1 MSPLPALP
9 HVTLGSAEGPK
20 FLITAGVHGDE
31 YEPMVAVRKLI
42 QEFQKQTPKGQI
54 TLIPVVNEAA
64 FRRHART
71 AEDGQDLARV
81 CPGSA
86 SGTPTEQV
94 AAALSKFIQAAD
106 FYIDLHT
113 GGQLYDLQ
121 PLVGYNL
128 HPDTKILD
136 QQRAMARAFNL
147 PIVWGT
153 QARLE
158 GRSLS
163 VARDAN
169 VPALYAEFGG
179 GGGNPA
185 AVDAYVAGCLQV
197 AGEIGIIDYSP
208 PHSLVT
214 YTVEDDRDDAGHLQ
228 IQYPAPADGF
238 FQPAVKL
245 GQIVERGQLFGKI
258 LDPLGE
264 PVGELTCH
272 ESGLVLFL
280 RAVPS
285 VLAGEG
291 LGGLLPISAAGE
303 VIFAREDGQAH
314 FSPEPV
320 K

>member
-1 MSPLPALP
+1 MASLPTLP
-9 HVTLGSAEGPK
+9 HVKVGNADGPK

-42 QEFQKQTPKGQI
+42 HEFQGRELKGQM
-54 TLIPVVNEAA
+54 TLIPVVNQAA

-81 CPGSA
+81 CPGNID
-86 SGTPTEQV
+86 GTPTEQV
-94 AAALSKFIQAAD
+94 AAALSTFIQSTD

-128 HPDTKILD
+128 HPDKKILD

-147 PIVWGT
+147 PIIWGT

-163 VARDAN
+163 VARDAG

-197 AGEIGIIDYSP
+197 AGQIGIIDHP
-208 PHSLVT
+208 EPHSLVT
-214 YTVEDDRDDAGHLQ
+214 YKVEDDRDEAGHLQ
-228 IQYPAPADGF
+228 IQYPSPADGF

-245 GQIVERGQLFGKI
+245 GQIVERGQPFGKI
-258 LDPLGE
+258 VSELGE
-264 PVGELTCH
+264 TVGELICH
-272 ESGLVLFL
+272 EPGLVLFL
-280 RAVPS
+280 RVVPS
-285 VLAGEG
+285 VLAGDG
-291 LGGLLPISAAGE
+291 LGGLLPITAAGE
-303 VIFAREDGQAH
+303 VTFARGDNQAH
-314 FSPEPV
+314 FSPEAS
-320 K
+320 